1 MSKRLAVYPLA
12 AETGFGKH
20 VSKSQK
26 PRNETNDDEARAQK
40 RRGSRE
46 VVDRAL
52 SLRLR
57 VLERRLRVPENHQLG
72 QRPASA
78 SAALEMK
85 HPVSPMADKTFHKVH
100 WAKVRTFAQAL
111 RSIRTCIQRAVKP
124 PQSPRKG
131 HSIKIHSE
139 YIGKLRQG
147 VKSGAAAA
155 AFDLTATAR
164 QAAEEAE
171 QLMATG
177 GIVTSVEDA
186 ADLEK
191 VEYWQQGDA
200 NLATKENME
209 ARKALR
215 YHKVV
220 LEALQIYW
228 EAAQRSLQSGGDS
241 SAD

>member
-1 MSKRLAVYPLA
+1 
-12 AETGFGKH
+12 
-20 VSKSQK
+20 
-26 PRNETNDDEARAQK
+26 
-40 RRGSRE
+40 
-46 VVDRAL
+46 
-52 SLRLR
+52 
-57 VLERRLRVPENHQLG
+57 
-72 QRPASA
+72 
-78 SAALEMK
+78 
-85 HPVSPMADKTFHKVH
+85 MADKTFHKVH

-111 RSIRTCIQRAVKP
+111 GSIRTCIQRAVKP

-241 SAD
+241 SADELHQDCRNTRGRVLIRSNQTQSISCTMTDETHRGGCSTSVLIRRNQSQSVAPDEAFAASTPKLAWSEVR